1 MPTCLSLHCRR
12 YSGECRVASYD
23 HKVEGEIG
31 ERPLKKPTREDGETL
46 AGYALIYAPVLM
58 LIAFVVA
65 VVVLNGQ

>member
-12 YSGECRVASYD
+12 YSGESRVASYD

-31 ERPLKKPTREDGETL
+31 EHPLIEPTREDGETL

-58 LIAFVVA
+58 LIALA
-65 VVVLNGQ
+65 VVILHGQ